1 MAARR
6 HLLAERRKTV
16 GHTQEQLAEL
26 VGVERSTVVRWE
38 AGETEPKPWSRP
50 KLAQAL
56 AVSVDELHRLLTISD
71 DEAQPGQRVER
82 KVVLVDPMRRRT
94 LVKWGLGTTAVTGLG
109 IGSAATV
116 GAADVTRLQLADAR
130 LNRLTDQHG
139 GETLWQAA
147 VACADEGHLMLEQG
161 TYSSS
166 VGRQLLM
173 ATARLQVCAGWLA
186 FDAGQDEVAQ
196 ASYNDALALARQADD
211 REVEMW
217 ALANLARQSTVVGQ
231 PREALRLATAAAQA
245 AASVGWAPRLA
256 AVPQLRRAVA
266 SSLVADARDAARAI
280 TQARAV
286 VDRDHDEPTE
296 ERCAFLGPAELDGIE
311 ATCALELGRASRAE
325 TLLEQALAGYES
337 RFARNRALYRV
348 RLARARLDMKAVDGA
363 AEAATGALDD
373 LSGGLASWRVS
384 SELDAVARRLTKYP
398 EVADVGSFLTSYRA
412 MSTDQ
417 HTVN

>member
-16 GHTQEQLAEL
+16 GHTQEQLADL

-56 AVSVDELHRLLTISD
+56 AVSVDELHRLLTVSED
-71 DEAQPGQRVER
+71 DEEQPGQHGER

-109 IGSAATV
+109 VGSATRV
-116 GAADVTRLQLADAR
+116 GAADVTHLQRADAR

-147 VACADEGHLMLEQG
+147 AAYVDDGHLMLEQG
-161 TYSSS
+161 TYGES
-166 VGRQLLM
+166 VGRQLLL
-173 ATARLQVCAGWLA
+173 ATARLQETAGWLA
-186 FDAGQDEVAQ
+186 FDAGQDTVAR
-196 ASYNDALALARQADD
+196 ACYTDALALARQADD

-217 ALANLARQSTVVGQ
+217 ALANLARQSTVAGQ
-231 PREALRLATAAAQA
+231 PREGLRLAAAAA
-245 AASVGWAPRLA
+245 RIAASVEWSPRLA

-266 SSLVADARDAARAI
+266 SSLVADARDADRAMARAR
-280 TQARAV
+280 TALDH
-286 VDRDHDEPTE
+286 DRDEPIN

-325 TLLEQALAGYES
+325 TLLEQTIAGYGS
-337 RFARNRALYRV
+337 RFVRNRALYRV
-348 RLARARLDMKAVDGA
+348 RLARARLDMNAVEGA
-363 AEAATGALDD
+363 VEAATGALDD
-373 LSGGLASWRVS
+373 LSGGLASWRVG
-384 SELDAVARRLTKYP
+384 SELDAVARRLADYP
-398 EVADVGSFLTSYRA
+398 DVAGVESLLAAHRT
-412 MSTDQ
+412 MS
-417 HTVN
+417 H